1 VRRHFFDG
9 PENGLGRRNWAI
21 ANLGA
26 LPLTDFQFADGRRA
40 HPAMH
45 THFERNVAT
54 FERQGIDL
62 FGLGASYFDEPEPRL
77 AILGPPAITRLMF
90 ELWRTDPELIARFDL
105 GNPRQRRDYALW
117 LKAEGRSLGLDQW
130 SVATAVAFARRG
142 TSLIRIPPPWPSQAG
157 RTMTRCD
164 ASVEV
169 WLTEPIAWDLGA
181 GPGGIPMPRVLALL
195 WELRQDVRLHFP
207 NRTKGDVLTYI
218 AWCLTQG
225 VRDQCVPLPLA
236 EPELAGFLDMPDV
249 EPEGQDCA
257 DEPPITRL
265 LRIMA
270 PLYDGPYPDIAR
282 QFPHTR
288 QARLCVTI
296 WVCGALRQ
304 HLGWPKSFVRRPLR
318 WLSSIA
324 PAAADAFVPLD
335 NLVFG
340 LWAMRP
346 DLQAQYD
353 LRTHEGRSALLSWY
367 TEKGLRELGFDDVC
381 TSATCRPLLRLAPPT
396 RSALVSTKPGVKRDL
411 CLIGYA
417 DLVSGRAEDLRMTAL
432 ALRRQHRGCAVLD
445 RLSGEFTTEDGCA
458 AGAFAAPPQ
467 INLLHLNADTA
478 FFDYVFLRE
487 RGIERNYTI
496 GYWAW
501 ELAKFPQEWKSSFAF
516 VQEVWVSSR
525 FAYDAIAPETTK
537 PVLLMPMA
545 VAVPPP
551 EPGLRRADFGLPED
565 KFVFYFSFDFRS
577 YASRKNPLAA
587 VAAFRRAFPRRNA
600 SAALLLKTIGSDWK
614 PEERDSLLGAIRG
627 DPRIL
632 LIDREF
638 TKPRAIALLAL
649 SDCFLSL
656 HRSEGFGRGPAEAM
670 LLGKPVI
677 VTDYSGTAD
686 FATPATTLLIDYKLV
701 PVAEEEYPGASGQV
715 WAEPDIDQ
723 AAAAMRRI
731 SDDPVLARQLGSCGQ
746 ELIRR
751 RYHPN
756 VVGAQYIKRIEA
768 IARAM

>member
-1 VRRHFFDG
+1 LSDSNH
-9 PENGLGRRNWAI
+9 
-21 ANLGA
+21 GA
-26 LPLTDFQFADGRRA
+26 LPLSHFRFADGRRV
-40 HPAMH
+40 HRTMH
-45 THFERNVAT
+45 TYFEREVAP
-54 FERQGIDL
+54 FGRQGIDL
-62 FGLGASYFDEPEPRL
+62 FGLGAAYFDEPEPRL

-90 ELWRTDPELIARFDL
+90 ELWLANPWLIPRFDL
-105 GNPRQRRDYALW
+105 RNPRQRRDYALW
-117 LKAEGRSLGLDQW
+117 LKEEGRSLGLDQW
-130 SVATAVAFARRG
+130 SVAAAVAFARRG
-142 TSLIRIPPPWPSQAG
+142 TSLSRSPPPWPSQAG
-157 RTMTRCD
+157 RTMTRRD
-164 ASVEV
+164 ASVGA
-169 WLTEPIAWDLGA
+169 WLTEPIAWDLG
-181 GPGGIPMPRVLALL
+181 GPPDGIPMPRILALL

-207 NRTKGDVLTYI
+207 NRTPADVLTYI

-225 VRDQCVPLPLA
+225 VRDQCVPLELA
-236 EPELAGFLDMPDV
+236 EPGLLGFLDMSDP
-249 EPEGQDCA
+249 EPERQSAA

-296 WVCGALRQ
+296 WVCGALRR
-304 HLGWPKSFVRRPLR
+304 HLGWPESFVRSPLR

-335 NLVFG
+335 NLALG

-346 DLQAQYD
+346 DLQARCD
-353 LRTHEGRSALLSWY
+353 LRSHEGRSALLEWFLA
-367 TEKGLRELGFDDVC
+367 EGMKEFEFDDVC
-381 TSATCRPLLRLAPPT
+381 MSAAYPPPLRLAPQKP
-396 RSALVSTKPGVKRDL
+396 SALVSTAPAIKRDL

-432 ALRRQHRGCAVLD
+432 ALRRQHRGYAVLD
-445 RLSGEFTTEDGCA
+445 RVSGEITTEDGCA
-458 AGAFAAPPQ
+458 AGEFAAPPQ

-478 FFDYVFLRE
+478 FFDYIFLRE
-487 RGIERNYTI
+487 RGIERDYTI

-516 VQEVWVSSR
+516 VQEIWVSSR
-525 FAYDAIAPETTK
+525 FAYDAIASETTK

-587 VAAFRRAFPRRNA
+587 VAAFRRAFPRRNP
-600 SAALLLKTIGSDWK
+600 SAALLLKTIGSEWK
-614 PEERDSLLGAIRG
+614 PEERDRLLEVIHG
-627 DPRIL
+627 DSRIL

-638 TKPRAIALLAL
+638 TRPRAIALLAL

-677 VTDYSGTAD
+677 VTDYSGTRD
-686 FATPATTLLIDYKLV
+686 FATSETALLVDYELV
-701 PVAEEEYPGASGQV
+701 PVGAEEYPGAQAQV
-715 WAEPDIDQ
+715 WAEPDIEQ
-723 AAAAMRRI
+723 AAVAMRRV
-731 SDDPVLARQLGSCGQ
+731 SADTSLAHRLGRAAQ
-746 ELIRR
+746 ELMRQA
-751 RYHPN
+751 YDPAL
-756 VVGAQYIKRIEA
+756 VGARYMKRFEA
-768 IARAM
+768 IRKAI

>member
-1 VRRHFFDG
+1 MRRC
-9 PENGLGRRNWAI
+9 
-21 ANLGA
+21 
-26 LPLTDFQFADGRRA
+26 
-40 HPAMH
+40 
-45 THFERNVAT
+45 FERGAEASESQG
-54 FERQGIDL
+54 ERREINL
-62 FGLGASYFDEPEPRL
+62 FRLGASYFDEPEPRL
-77 AILGPPAITRLMF
+77 AILGPPAVTRLMF
-90 ELWRTDPELIARFDL
+90 ELWLTDPHLSGKFDL
-105 GNPRQRRDYALW
+105 RNPLHRRDYALW
-117 LKAEGRSLGLDQW
+117 LNEGGPSLGLDER
-130 SVATAVAFARRG
+130 SVAAAVAIARRG
-142 TSLIRIPPPWPSQAG
+142 TSLRCVPPPWPSQAALTIMRDG
-157 RTMTRCD
+157 
-164 ASVEV
+164 ASTAA
-169 WLTEPIAWDLGA
+169 WLAEPIDWDIGA
-181 GPGGIPMPRVLALL
+181 QPRGIPLPRVLALL

-207 NRTKGDVLTYI
+207 NRTRADVLSYL

-225 VRDQCVPLPLA
+225 IRDHCVPVALT
-236 EPELAGFLDMPDV
+236 EPGLAGFLDMPD
-249 EPEGQDCA
+249 PKSEGSGSTDG
-257 DEPPITRL
+257 PPLTRM

-270 PLYDGPYPDIAR
+270 PLYDGPHPDIAR
-282 QFPHTR
+282 QFPRTR

-296 WVCGALRQ
+296 WVCGALRR
-304 HLGWPKSFVRRPLR
+304 HFGWPKSFVRRPLR

-335 NLVFG
+335 NLVVG

-353 LRTHEGRSALLSWY
+353 LGAHEGRSALLSWY
-367 TEKGLRELGFDDVC
+367 TEKGLRELGLDDVC
-381 TSATCRPLLRLAPPT
+381 ASATGRPPLRLAPPKP
-396 RSALVSTKPGVKRDL
+396 SALVSTKPAVKRDL

-445 RLSGEFTTEDGCA
+445 RLSGEITTEDGCA

-478 FFDYVFLRE
+478 FFDYIFLRE

-501 ELAKFPQEWKSSFAF
+501 ELAKFPEEWKSSFAF

-545 VAVPPP
+545 VAVPAP
-551 EPGLRRADFGLPED
+551 EPGLRRADFGLLDD

-587 VAAFRRAFPRRNA
+587 VAAFRRAFPSGNP

-614 PEERDSLLGAIRG
+614 PEERDSLLEAIRG

-638 TKPRAIALLAL
+638 TRPRAIALLAM

-656 HRSEGFGRGPAEAM
+656 HRCEGFGRGPAEAM

-677 VTDYSGTAD
+677 VTDYSGTRD
-686 FATPATTLLIDYKLV
+686 FATSETALLVDYELV
-701 PVAEEEYPGASGQV
+701 PVGAEEYPGAREQV

-723 AAAAMRRI
+723 AAAAMRRLAGDAALAARLGNAGRARI
-731 SDDPVLARQLGSCGQ
+731 RELYDPGVIGARYL
-746 ELIRR
+746 ERF
-751 RYHPN
+751 
-756 VVGAQYIKRIEA
+756 AA
-768 IARAM
+768 IARAI

>member
-1 VRRHFFDG
+1 LTHF
-9 PENGLGRRNWAI
+9 E
-21 ANLGA
+21 
-26 LPLTDFQFADGRRA
+26 FADGRRA

-45 THFERNVAT
+45 TYFERNVVS

-62 FGLGASYFDEPEPRL
+62 FGLGASYFDEPEPCL

-90 ELWRTDPELIARFDL
+90 ELWRTDPALIARFDL
-105 GNPRQRRDYALW
+105 RNPRQRRDYPLW

-130 SVATAVAFARRG
+130 SVAAAVAFARRG

-157 RTMTRCD
+157 RAMTRRD
-164 ASVEV
+164 ASVDA

-181 GPGGIPMPRVLALL
+181 PPGGIPMPRVLALL

-207 NRTKGDVLTYI
+207 NRTKVDVLTYI

-236 EPELAGFLDMPDV
+236 EPELAGFLDMPDA
-249 EPEGQDCA
+249 EPEGQDSA

-288 QARLCVTI
+288 QARLCVAI
-296 WVCGALRQ
+296 WVCGALRR
-304 HLGWPKSFVRRPLR
+304 HLGWPKSFVHRPLR

-335 NLVFG
+335 NLVIG

-367 TEKGLRELGFDDVC
+367 TEKGLREVDFDDVC
-381 TSATCRPLLRLAPPT
+381 TSAACPPLLRPAPPKP
-396 RSALVSTKPGVKRDL
+396 SALVSTKPAVKRDF

-432 ALRRQHRGCAVLD
+432 ALRRQHRGYAILD
-445 RLSGEFTTEDGCA
+445 RLSGAITTEDGCA

-478 FFDYVFLRE
+478 FFDYIFLRE

-501 ELAKFPQEWKSSFAF
+501 ELAKFPEEWKSSFAF

-525 FAYDAIAPETTK
+525 FTYDSIAPETTK

-551 EPGLRRADFGLPED
+551 EAGLRRADFGLLED

-600 SAALLLKTIGSDWK
+600 SAALLLKTIGSDWLL
-614 PEERDSLLGAIRG
+614 EERDRLLEAIDG

-638 TKPRAIALLAL
+638 TRPRAIALLAL

-701 PVAEEEYPGASGQV
+701 PVADEEYPGASGQV